1 MTSEYNMPTHVT
13 YDIVD
18 EFQSKEIVSENMD
31 DRLMLDEAF
40 KGRTAAVLLEKLE
53 SVGYNGY
60 AMQLMSSSPGN
71 GRAADLWRLMNA
83 GKVGAGKLDSPL
95 SSLL

>member
-1 MTSEYNMPTHVT
+1 NMPTHVT

-18 EFQSKEIVSENMD
+18 EFQSKDIVSENMD
-31 DRLMLDEAF
+31 DRLMLDKAF

-71 GRAADLWRLMNA
+71 GRAADLWHLMNA
-83 GKVGAGKLDSPL
+83 GKGGVGKLDSPL